1 MVARPG
7 GGGIGGVTPPPPQ
20 SSKISFFCSTKSG
33 NFLPFDTKN
42 YVTPPKNRKFRLF
55 NQKNVATPPQCW
67 LTRATTDRN
76 PIEIFIPRD
85 PSLLIPPM
93 ILNNVTLI
101 DDHRL
106 FHFHLI
112 NINQLSTNKHFS
124 LSLHFQ
130 IRPININISYLFIYK
145 FDIPFMLDTV
155 SLKKKMVF
163 CRTIFGSVPRVEPF
177 YSSVS

>member
-1 MVARPG
+1 MQPLPLLNQFEFELRSDFSRSTSLS
-7 GGGIGGVTPPPPQ
+7 ILDENLDD
-20 SSKISFFCSTKSG
+20 ISIIV
-33 NFLPFDTKN
+33 D
-42 YVTPPKNRKFRLF
+42 
-55 NQKNVATPPQCW
+55 
-67 LTRATTDRN
+67 DHN

-145 FDIPFMLDTV
+145 FDIPFMLDR
-155 SLKKKMVF
+155 LMDQIDGYQLF
-163 CRTIFGSVPRVEPF
+163 CPRSKYDF
-177 YSSVS
+177 